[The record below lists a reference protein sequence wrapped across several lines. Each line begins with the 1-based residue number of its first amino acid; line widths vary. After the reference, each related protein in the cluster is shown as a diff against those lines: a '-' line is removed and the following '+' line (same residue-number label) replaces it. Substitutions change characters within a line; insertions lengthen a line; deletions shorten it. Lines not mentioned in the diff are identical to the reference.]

1 MPKVKERKA
10 RIPRS
15 ILTKK
20 DGEAHRGEYV
30 ATRSIRSQTVV
41 SSGSTA
47 SEALRNAR
55 ACGVEEPVIIF
66 VPKKGARFHL

>member
-1 MPKVKERKA
+1 MSKVKERKA
-10 RIPRS
+10 RTPRS

-20 DGEAHRGEYV
+20 DGEAYRGEYV

-55 ACGVEEPVIIF
+55 EHGVEEPVIIF
-66 VPKKGARFHL
+66 VPKKDSRFLL